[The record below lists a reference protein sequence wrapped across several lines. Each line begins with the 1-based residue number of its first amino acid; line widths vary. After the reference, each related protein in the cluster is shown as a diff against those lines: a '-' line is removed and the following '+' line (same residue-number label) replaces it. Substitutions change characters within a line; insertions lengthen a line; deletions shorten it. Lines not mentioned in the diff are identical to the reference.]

1 MFRILLLKLIFS
13 GIIVLF
19 LPTLL
24 SAHQSPDLKIIAIV
38 LSKTCPLPDG
48 PDMTIDSPD
57 SIIKSVNNPD
67 CPKHGD
73 TQLVQTAIANHA
85 KIQIKV
91 GVEIKVRVDNQELKK
106 KGLRK
111 VYTIQARDTT
121 RILHDIDLGDP
132 GLYQISVRVWDAKF
146 KRILIN
152 TTAGDERYFFV
163 ASHQDVEVA
172 KTQLASGV
180 RVSGK
185 NVISPLRFDPP
196 DLRWESV
203 QVLPKHSLRG
213 EKLKLRLN
221 LMNAGGDIV
230 RDILTKVQY
239 YNVKQP
245 MRKSVIAMP
254 SVHVM
259 APGEITT
266 FDLEYIL
273 PDDQLLGKY
282 QIIATVDP
290 DNEIEELKEK
300 NNAAKSNVIKL
311 SDIKL
316 LLPTDK
322 FTFEENGLFLFQWDS
337 LAFSEFK
344 IQVGV
349 DEKFEDSG
357 SYFDLPQ
364 GNRWIADKELV
375 PLAGE
380 LPGMA
385 MGLMRAKEKNQLYW
399 RVIGRQAS
407 GRQAVSGINRFSIT
421 PVSSDSS

>member
-1 MFRILLLKLIFS
+1 MSRILQLKLIFF
-13 GIIVLF
+13 GITILLF
-19 LPTLL
+19 PNL
-24 SAHQSPDLKIIAIV
+24 SPASQSPGLKIIAIV

-48 PDMTIDSPD
+48 PDMSIDSPD
-57 SIIKSVNNPD
+57 SILKSMTNPD

-73 TQLVQTAIANHA
+73 NQLVQTAIANLGSEP
-85 KIQIKV
+85 KQV
-91 GVEIKVRVDNQELKK
+91 GVEIKIKVNDQELKPK
-106 KGLRK
+106 RHRK
-111 VYTIQARDTT
+111 VYTIQAGDSARV
-121 RILHDIDLGDP
+121 LHEIALENTGR
-132 GLYQISVRVWDAKF
+132 YQISVRVWDAKF
-146 KRILIN
+146 KRILVNN
-152 TTAGDERYFFV
+152 TPGDERYFFI
-163 ASHQDVEVA
+163 ASPEDVEVA

-180 RVSGK
+180 VVSGK
-185 NVISPLRFDPP
+185 RIISPLKFDPP

-203 QVLPKHSLRG
+203 QILPKHALRG
-213 EKLKLRLN
+213 EKLRLRLN

-230 RDILTKVQY
+230 MDIATKIQY

-245 MRKSVIAMP
+245 MRKTVIAMP
-254 SVHVM
+254 STRVM
-259 APGEITT
+259 APGEVIT
-266 FDLEYIL
+266 FNFEYTL
-273 PDDQLLGKY
+273 PDDQLLGNY

-290 DNEIEELKEK
+290 ENDIEELKE
-300 NNAAKSNVIKL
+300 NNNIAKSNVIML

-349 DEKFEDSG
+349 DEKFENSG

-407 GRQAVSGINRFSIT
+407 GRQAISGINRFSIT
-421 PVSSDSS
+421 PVNSDSS

>member
-24 SAHQSPDLKIIAIV
+24 SANQSPDLKIIAIV

-121 RILHDIDLGDP
+121 RVLHDIDLGDP

-300 NNAAKSNVIKL
+300 NNAAKSNVINSVILSSFYLLINSLLKKMGFFFFSGTVWLSVNSKFKL
-311 SDIKL
+311 ALMKNLKTPDHILIYRRETAGL
-316 LLPTDK
+316 LTRNWFRLQ
-322 FTFEENGLFLFQWDS
+322 ENFREWRWD
-337 LAFSEFK
+337 
-344 IQVGV
+344 
-349 DEKFEDSG
+349 
-357 SYFDLPQ
+357 
-364 GNRWIADKELV
+364 
-375 PLAGE
+375 
-380 LPGMA
+380 
-385 MGLMRAKEKNQLYW
+385 
-399 RVIGRQAS
+399 
-407 GRQAVSGINRFSIT
+407 
-421 PVSSDSS
+421 